1 MTRHE
6 ARLGEKIRVH
16 GIHFFC
22 WSKRGLYINIF
33 HMEQSLDNISSL
45 LIVSD
50 MIKCVNILFIW
61 RLLQE
66 FIFLIA
72 QSLISTRK
80 DKDLSEFTWK
90 LFQIINV
97 YSSFSFFFFFF
108 CQGTFYNQDI
118 RIHFTKVVSFWYF
131 TYYDNDILVKLW
143 VCPFIPYLEMSQDLN
158 FQ

>member
-1 MTRHE
+1 
-6 ARLGEKIRVH
+6 
-16 GIHFFC
+16 
-22 WSKRGLYINIF
+22 
-33 HMEQSLDNISSL
+33 MEQSLDNISSL

-108 CQGTFYNQDI
+108 LSRN
-118 RIHFTKVVSFWYF
+118 
-131 TYYDNDILVKLW
+131 ILQ
-143 VCPFIPYLEMSQDLN
+143 PGY
-158 FQ
+158 